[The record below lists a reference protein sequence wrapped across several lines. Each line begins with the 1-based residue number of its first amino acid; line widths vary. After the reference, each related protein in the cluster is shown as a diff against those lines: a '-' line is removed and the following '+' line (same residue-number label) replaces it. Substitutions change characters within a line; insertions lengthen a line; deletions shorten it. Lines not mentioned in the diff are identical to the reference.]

1 MLKHAR
7 HSAHALFTRACVST
21 CFEHSVLLKVNGL
34 VLWFQGKGEGFLF
47 LKKEFPKTKKT
58 STNPFPP
65 IPVFPFSGLFIAEVH
80 PEMGEKTPTQ

>member
-1 MLKHAR
+1 
-7 HSAHALFTRACVST
+7 
-21 CFEHSVLLKVNGL
+21 LLKVNGL
-34 VLWFQGKGEGFLF
+34 VLWFLKKRREKAFLF